1 MACATQAVETSA
13 PVPRSVTTVPLSK
26 LESAVLEA
34 VRAELAGYDA
44 SHDIA
49 HIMRV
54 FSNAAAI
61 ATGESV
67 TDVEELLV
75 IRLAALLHDVG
86 DSKYSGSEEAT
97 AHMVRKI
104 LEDQGVSK
112 AATERILEVV
122 DRVSF
127 RKEIAAAAASGAS
140 APVDEVVERA
150 LKVVQD
156 ADRLDAIGAV
166 GIARCFSYG
175 GAKGRHFYSDDDLS
189 PEFREGL
196 LAKKDLTV
204 DEYQRYSASTVGHF
218 YAKLLRLRDMMKTG
232 TARAIADG
240 RTQYMQEFLE
250 QLFGEV
256 AGAR

>member
-1 MACATQAVETSA
+1 M
-13 PVPRSVTTVPLSK
+13 TTAPLSK

-34 VRAELAGYDA
+34 VRSELAAYDA

-104 LEDQGVSK
+104 LEEQGVSK
-112 AATERILEVV
+112 ATTERILEVV

-127 RKEIAAAAASGAS
+127 RKEIAAAAAASGAP

-196 LAKKDLTV
+196 LAKKELTV
-204 DEYQRYSASTVGHF
+204 DEYQRYSASSVGHF

-240 RTQYMQEFLE
+240 RTHYMREFLE